1 MSTNLE
7 FIKNVKGLD
16 NITALDIDN
25 VFSDKYDVYFVTHLT
40 GQSSVGYIDMSL
52 LDSAGS
58 EVTTAT
64 YDKAHQSMPTGSG
77 FGESRLVNNN
87 RWERVNYTYQNA
99 IGGTTSYYIFN
110 PYDSS
115 SYTFMTFQN
124 GFESQGTMYGLK
136 GIGVEKTT
144 ATRRGFRIRA
154 TSSFSGADISV
165 YGVKQWVAH

>member
-1 MSTNLE
+1 MATNLE

-52 LDSAGS
+52 LDSAGNQ
-58 EVTTAT
+58 VTTAT
-64 YDKAHQSMPTGSG
+64 YDKAHLSMPANTS
-77 FGESRLVNNN
+77 FSEYRLVNND
-87 RWERVNYTYQNA
+87 RWARVNYTYQNA

-136 GIGVEKTT
+136 SIGVEKTT

-154 TSSFSGADISV
+154 SANFSGADISV
-165 YGVKQWVAH
+165 YGVK

>member
-1 MSTNLE
+1 MAGSLE
-7 FIKNVKGLD
+7 FITNVQGGN

-40 GQSSVGYIDMSL
+40 GQSSVGYISMSL

-64 YDKAHQSMPTGSG
+64 YDKAHLSMPASTS
-77 FGESRLVNNN
+77 FSEYRLVNND

-99 IGGTTSYYIFN
+99 IGGTTSYYIYN

-115 SYTFMTFQN
+115 SYTFMSFQN

-136 GIGVEKTT
+136 GIGVETT
-144 ATRRGFRIRA
+144 SASRRGFRIRA
-154 TSSFSGADISV
+154 SANFSGADISV
-165 YGVKQWVAH
+165 YGVK

>member
-1 MSTNLE
+1 MATELQ

-40 GQSSVGYIDMSL
+40 GQSSVGYISMSL

-64 YDKAHQSMPTGSG
+64 YDKAHLSMPANAG
-77 FGESRLVNNN
+77 FSESRSVNNN
-87 RWERVNYTYQNA
+87 KWERVNYTYQNA
-99 IGGTTSYYIFN
+99 IGGTTSYYIYN
-110 PYDSS
+110 PYNSS

-124 GFESQGTMYGLK
+124 GFESVGTMYGLK
-136 GIGVEKTT
+136 GIGVETTT
-144 ATRRGFRIRA
+144 ATRRGFRISA

-165 YGVKQWVAH
+165 YGVK

>member
-1 MSTNLE
+1 MAGNLE
-7 FIKNVKGLD
+7 FITNVQGGN

-40 GQSSVGYIDMSL
+40 GQSSVGYISMSL

-58 EVTTAT
+58 EVTTTT
-64 YDKAHQSMPTGSG
+64 YDKAHLSMPANQS
-77 FGESRLVNNN
+77 FSEYRLVNNN
-87 RWERVNYTYQNA
+87 KWERVNYTYQNA

-115 SYTFMTFQN
+115 SYTFMSFQN

-144 ATRRGFRIRA
+144 ATRRGFKISA
-154 TSSFSGADISV
+154 TANFSGADISV
-165 YGVKQWVAH
+165 YGVK

>member
-1 MSTNLE
+1 MATNLE

-52 LDSAGS
+52 LDSAGNQ
-58 EVTTAT
+58 VTTAT
-64 YDKAHQSMPTGSG
+64 YDKAHLSMPANQS
-77 FGESRLVNNN
+77 FGEYKLVNND
-87 RWERVNYTYQNA
+87 RWARVNYTYQNA

-115 SYTFMTFQN
+115 SYTFF
-124 GFESQGTMYGLK
+124 
-136 GIGVEKTT
+136 T
-144 ATRRGFRIRA
+144 AQ
-154 TSSFSGADISV
+154 SSFMDVNGTYMEGYKTISV
-165 YGVKQWVAH
+165 LKSAEQCNGIQINAGVGQFDTITVNIYGVK

>member
-1 MSTNLE
+1 MATNLE

-40 GQSSVGYIDMSL
+40 GQSSVGYISMSL

-58 EVTTAT
+58 EVTTTT
-64 YDKAHQSMPTGSG
+64 YDKAHLSMPASGS
-77 FGESRLVNNN
+77 FSETRLVNNDK
-87 RWERVNYTYQNA
+87 WSRVNYTYQNA

-110 PYDSS
+110 PYNSS

-124 GFESQGTMYGLK
+124 GFESVGTMYGLK
-136 GIGVEKTT
+136 GIGVETT
-144 ATRRGFRIRA
+144 SASRRGFRISA
-154 TSSFSGADISV
+154 TANFSGADISV
-165 YGVKQWVAH
+165 YGVK

>member
-1 MSTNLE
+1 MATNLE

-25 VFSDKYDVYFVTHLT
+25 VFSDKYDVYFVTHST

-52 LDSAGS
+52 LDSAGNQ
-58 EVTTAT
+58 VTTAT
-64 YDKAHQSMPTGSG
+64 YDKAHLSMPAGSG
-77 FGESRLVNNN
+77 FSEYRLVNND
-87 RWERVNYTYQNA
+87 RWARVNYTYQNA

-110 PYDSS
+110 PYNSS

-124 GFESQGTMYGLK
+124 GFESVGTIYGLK
-136 GIGVEKTT
+136 GIGVEKTS

-154 TSSFSGADISV
+154 SASFSGADISV
-165 YGVKQWVAH
+165 YGVK

>member
-1 MSTNLE
+1 MAGSLE
-7 FIKNVKGLD
+7 FITNVQGGN

-40 GQSSVGYIDMSL
+40 GQSSVGYISMSL

-64 YDKAHQSMPTGSG
+64 YDKAHLSMPASTS
-77 FGESRLVNNN
+77 FSEYRLVNND

-124 GFESQGTMYGLK
+124 GFESQGTLYGLK
-136 GIGVEKTT
+136 GIGVERTS

-154 TSSFSGADISV
+154 SANFSGADISV
-165 YGVKQWVAH
+165 YGVK

>member
-1 MSTNLE
+1 MATNLE

-52 LDSAGS
+52 LDSAGNQ
-58 EVTTAT
+58 VTTAT
-64 YDKAHQSMPTGSG
+64 YDKAHLSMPANQS
-77 FGESRLVNNN
+77 FSEYRLVNND
-87 RWERVNYTYQNA
+87 RWVRVNYTYQNA

-124 GFESQGTMYGLK
+124 GFESQGTLYGLK

-154 TSSFSGADISV
+154 TANFSGADISV
-165 YGVKQWVAH
+165 YGVK